1 MEKRNVPKLRFKEF
15 SDEWEEYTL
24 GSFLSFYTTNSFSRD
39 CLNMEFGE
47 VMNIH
52 YGDIHMKFPTILNV
66 KNNRIPFINNDVD
79 ISKINDECYCRN
91 GDLIVAD
98 ASEDY
103 DDIGKSIELQNIEDK
118 KIVSGLHTILARD
131 TKGVTASKFKG
142 YMMLNSAVR
151 KQIKILA
158 AGAKVLGISKSNLE
172 KVSVKLPSLEE
183 QTKIANFLSNV
194 DKIIEEQE
202 GKVKDLELY
211 KKGMMQKIF
220 KQEIRFKDDN
230 GENYP
235 EWSICKINNIGKL
248 ISGIGFSEKYQ
259 GYSNFKYKFFKVSD
273 MNLAN
278 NKKVMNISN
287 NTVSDEM
294 LKEMKAK
301 PIREQSIIFAKVGAA
316 IFLERKKIVNEKFLI
331 DNNMMALEVSKNNN
345 IEFIY
350 YLLEKIK
357 LSKYAQV
364 GALPSYN
371 VSDIGNIKIKL
382 PFLAEQTKIANF
394 LSNIDNVIEE
404 ENKKLE
410 DLRQWKK
417 GLLQQMFV

>member
-220 KQEIRFKDDN
+220 KQEIRFKNEN

-235 EWSICKINNIGKL
+235 AWEDQVLGEVLEVRVEKEIPTIDAPLMAFTATGGIESKGERYDRSFLVKDDKKLYKRTELNDFIYSSNNLDVGSIGLNKYGSAVISDVYEVFKINHNNSPIF
-248 ISGIGFSEKYQ
+248 ISELLKTPRVLYKIMRYRQ
-259 GYSNFKYKFFKVSD
+259 GVMYGQYRIH
-273 MNLAN
+273 AN
-278 NKKVMNISN
+278 DFLSVREFIPCL
-287 NTVSDEM
+287 E
-294 LKEMKAK
+294 
-301 PIREQSIIFAKVGAA
+301 EQS
-316 IFLERKKIVNEKFLI
+316 
-331 DNNMMALEVSKNNN
+331 
-345 IEFIY
+345 
-350 YLLEKIK
+350 
-357 LSKYAQV
+357 
-364 GALPSYN
+364 
-371 VSDIGNIKIKL
+371 
-382 PFLAEQTKIANF
+382 KIANL
-394 LSNIDNVIEE
+394 LSNIDRIIEE